1 MFNVNKYFLINRFMH
16 IPVLKLDNIQKD
28 LYSLAFSN
36 ISLTITLMSVLIYIK
51 PKIYGNIIKFE
62 EGFYSESKFTILVQ
76 KIPLD
81 LSEN

>member
-1 MFNVNKYFLINRFMH
+1 MH

-36 ISLTITLMSVLIYIK
+36 ISLTITLMSVLIYII